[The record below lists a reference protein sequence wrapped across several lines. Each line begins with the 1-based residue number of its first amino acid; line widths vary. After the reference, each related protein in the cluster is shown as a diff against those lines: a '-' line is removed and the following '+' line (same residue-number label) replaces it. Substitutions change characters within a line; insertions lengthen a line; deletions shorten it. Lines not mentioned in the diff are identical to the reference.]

1 MILCTLSLLV
11 CLTDNLG
18 VYLSIDPRIQLIYL
32 PSTNDLFKTPQK
44 KKKTSYECHVKVIE
58 PCGMSKIGSEEDSEG
73 WISFRLSSLIK
84 ASGFLAA
91 DYGHHFGREFQSRES
106 ADPMRTGERI
116 TLVVSCFKAQF
127 PVFSVVFFIL
137 FSHSRSVFLFLLLS
151 LSLSVC
157 LYVYA
162 IQIYKYTNLCICL
175 LTKKK
180 KKKKLLFRPEI

>member
-32 PSTNDLFKTPQK
+32 PSTNDFFKTPQK
-44 KKKTSYECHVKVIE
+44 KKKTTTSYECHVKVIE

-127 PVFSVVFFIL
+127 PVFSVVFLFCFLIL
-137 FSHSRSVFLFLLLS
+137 DPSFSFSF
-151 LSLSVC
+151 
-157 LYVYA
+157 
-162 IQIYKYTNLCICL
+162 
-175 LTKKK
+175 
-180 KKKKLLFRPEI
+180 